1 MTANWNRKKLR
12 DLLVIACGLAAYCAI
27 AVIAGIPCPIKWLTG
42 ISCPGCGMTRSVLA
56 LLRLDFS
63 AALQLHP
70 LVFYLLLAA
79 PTMVILHLRN
89 QNKPCKR
96 LLLVSAGLMVA
107 VYLWR
112 MIFLHSSVLEFAPK
126 EGLIGQIVIQI
137 LSKLP

>member
-12 DLLVIACGLAAYCAI
+12 DLLVIACGLVAYCAI

-126 EGLIGQIVIQI
+126 EGLIGQIVIQL